1 MPRALSKADL
11 YQSSALDPPEGP
23 AAAAALGAGLDGP
36 AAETAEVD
44 EFIDEFTDGVEDA
57 VPAAAAAG
65 AAIACAEGKGGGGGG
80 GGAVTAA
87 ATALAL
93 ALSLIFFC
101 HCWKK
106 LPSLAKLLTPEL
118 PEVEGAGEGMAL
130 VGGAVAGGG

>member
-23 AAAAALGAGLDGP
+23 AAAAAVFGAGLDGP
-36 AAETAEVD
+36 PAETAEVD
-44 EFIDEFTDGVEDA
+44 EFADGVE
-57 VPAAAAAG
+57 VAAAG